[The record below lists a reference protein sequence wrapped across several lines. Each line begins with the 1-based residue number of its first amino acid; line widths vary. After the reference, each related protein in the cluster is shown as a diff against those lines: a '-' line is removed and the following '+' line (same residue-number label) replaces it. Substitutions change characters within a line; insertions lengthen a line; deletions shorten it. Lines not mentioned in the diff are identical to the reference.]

1 MVYVAVIFWCCIQR
15 EPRWWT
21 LLPFVLPLGYWLGM
35 ALVQRLSHPR
45 WYWPVRV
52 TLLLLLVALAVGL
65 MQLQNVLLVSPQRV
79 RLFYFLQEAVMLW
92 LMVAVFARSLL
103 PGKTPLCSA
112 VAVLSHPVMTPAVWR
127 YTRGVTLAWA
137 LWIAGLLLVALA
149 VGLMQLQNVLLV
161 SPQRVRLFY
170 FLQEAVMLWLM
181 VAVFARS
188 LLPGK
193 TPLCSAVAV
202 LSHPVM
208 TPAVWRYTR
217 GVTLAWALWIAGLWL
232 VSALLFVA
240 ASAQTWAFFSL
251 GVAPVLMAVFFLA
264 EVLLGRR
271 LFLPKSDR
279 SSLWATLA
287 TVRKVNWTAF
297 FMQLFQEQDVPA
309 QQQRHETVSSAGL
322 K

>member
-1 MVYVAVIFWCCIQR
+1 MTYVAVVFWSCIQR
-15 EPRWWT
+15 EPRWWS
-21 LLPFVLPLGYWLGM
+21 LLPFVLPLGYWLGT
-35 ALVQRLSHPR
+35 ALIQRMSHSR
-45 WYWPVRV
+45 WDGPVRV
-52 TLLLLLVALAVGL
+52 VLLLLLVALVVGL
-65 MQLQNVLLVSPQRV
+65 IQLQEVLMVSPQRV

-92 LMVAVFARSLL
+92 LL
-103 PGKTPLCSA
+103 
-112 VAVLSHPVMTPAVWR
+112 
-127 YTRGVTLAWA
+127 
-137 LWIAGLLLVALA
+137 
-149 VGLMQLQNVLLV
+149 
-161 SPQRVRLFY
+161 
-170 FLQEAVMLWLM
+170 

-297 FMQLFQEQDVPA
+297 FMQLFQEQGVPG
-309 QQQRHETVSSAGL
+309 QQRHETASSAGL

>member
-1 MVYVAVIFWCCIQR
+1 MAYVAVVFWSCIQR
-15 EPRWWT
+15 EPRWWS
-21 LLPFVLPLGYWLGM
+21 LLPFVLPLGYWLGT
-35 ALVQRLSHPR
+35 ALIQRMSHSR
-45 WYWPVRV
+45 WDGPVRV
-52 TLLLLLVALAVGL
+52 VLLLLLVALVVGL
-65 MQLQNVLLVSPQRV
+65 IQLQDVLMVSPQRV

-92 LMVAVFARSLL
+92 LL
-103 PGKTPLCSA
+103 
-112 VAVLSHPVMTPAVWR
+112 
-127 YTRGVTLAWA
+127 
-137 LWIAGLLLVALA
+137 
-149 VGLMQLQNVLLV
+149 
-161 SPQRVRLFY
+161 
-170 FLQEAVMLWLM
+170 

-297 FMQLFQEQDVPA
+297 FMQLFQEQGVPG
-309 QQQRHETVSSAGL
+309 QQRHETASSAGL

>member
-1 MVYVAVIFWCCIQR
+1 MAYVAVVFWSCIQR
-15 EPRWWT
+15 EPRWWS

-35 ALVQRLSHPR
+35 ALVQRVAHSR
-45 WYWPVRV
+45 WYGPVRV
-52 TLLLLLVALAVGL
+52 VLWLLLVALVVGL
-65 MQLQNVLLVSPQRV
+65 MQLQEVLMVSPQRV

-92 LMVAVFARSLL
+92 LL
-103 PGKTPLCSA
+103 
-112 VAVLSHPVMTPAVWR
+112 
-127 YTRGVTLAWA
+127 
-137 LWIAGLLLVALA
+137 
-149 VGLMQLQNVLLV
+149 
-161 SPQRVRLFY
+161 
-170 FLQEAVMLWLM
+170 

-251 GVAPVLMAVFFLA
+251 GAAPVLMAAFFLV

-271 LFLPKSDR
+271 LFLPKADR

-287 TVRKVNWTAF
+287 TVRKVNWTVF
-297 FMQLFQEQDVPA
+297 FIQLFQEQGVPA
-309 QQQRHETVSSAGL
+309 QQRHETASSAGL

>member
-1 MVYVAVIFWCCIQR
+1 MQQQAPNNNRQHTARALARGLGWLAYVAAVFFCCIQR

-21 LLPFVLPLGYWLGM
+21 LLPFVLPLCYWLGAYLAQRM
-35 ALVQRLSHPR
+35 GGAHWQWLWQAGLLLGLVAVLLALVQTPAG
-45 WYWPVRV
+45 
-52 TLLLLLVALAVGL
+52 TAL
-65 MQLQNVLLVSPQRV
+65 SPQRI
-79 RLFYFLQEAVMLW
+79 RWFYFLQEAVMLW
-92 LMVAVFARSLL
+92 LL
-103 PGKTPLCSA
+103 
-112 VAVLSHPVMTPAVWR
+112 
-127 YTRGVTLAWA
+127 
-137 LWIAGLLLVALA
+137 
-149 VGLMQLQNVLLV
+149 
-161 SPQRVRLFY
+161 
-170 FLQEAVMLWLM
+170 

-232 VSALLFVA
+232 VSASLFVV
-240 ASAQTWAFFSL
+240 ASAQAWAFFSM
-251 GVAPVLMAVFFLA
+251 GVLPVLIAAFFVA

-271 LFLPKSDR
+271 VFLPKADR

-297 FMQLFQEQDVPA
+297 FMQLFQGQSAQGSPA
-309 QQQRHETVSSAGL
+309 VASEASVAGHGPQASPPAAARGGR
-322 K
+322 

>member
-137 LWIAGLLLVALA
+137 LDCGAVAGVGAVVCGCIGADLGVFFAGGSACSNGGFFPGRSIAG
-149 VGLMQLQNVLLV
+149 
-161 SPQRVRLFY
+161 
-170 FLQEAVMLWLM
+170 
-181 VAVFARS
+181 
-188 LLPGK
+188 
-193 TPLCSAVAV
+193 
-202 LSHPVM
+202 
-208 TPAVWRYTR
+208 
-217 GVTLAWALWIAGLWL
+217 
-232 VSALLFVA
+232 
-240 ASAQTWAFFSL
+240 
-251 GVAPVLMAVFFLA
+251 
-264 EVLLGRR
+264 
-271 LFLPKSDR
+271 
-279 SSLWATLA
+279 
-287 TVRKVNWTAF
+287 
-297 FMQLFQEQDVPA
+297 
-309 QQQRHETVSSAGL
+309 
-322 K
+322 

>member
-1 MVYVAVIFWCCIQR
+1 MGRCKEGVPTAAPATPTLAASASDASASARGHKARALANSFGWLAYVAAVFFCCIQR

-21 LLPFVLPLGYWLGM
+21 LLPFVLPLGYWLGAYLAQRM
-35 ALVQRLSHPR
+35 GGARWQWLWQAGLLLGLVAVLLALVQTPAG
-45 WYWPVRV
+45 
-52 TLLLLLVALAVGL
+52 TAL
-65 MQLQNVLLVSPQRV
+65 SPQRI
-79 RLFYFLQEAVMLW
+79 RWFYFLQEAVMLW
-92 LMVAVFARSLL
+92 LL
-103 PGKTPLCSA
+103 
-112 VAVLSHPVMTPAVWR
+112 
-127 YTRGVTLAWA
+127 
-137 LWIAGLLLVALA
+137 
-149 VGLMQLQNVLLV
+149 
-161 SPQRVRLFY
+161 
-170 FLQEAVMLWLM
+170 

-232 VSALLFVA
+232 VSASLFVV
-240 ASAQTWAFFSL
+240 ASAQAWAFFSM
-251 GVAPVLMAVFFLA
+251 GVLPVLIAAFFVA

-271 LFLPKSDR
+271 LFLPRADR

-297 FMQLFQEQDVPA
+297 FMQLFQGPQAAHVPGATADGASLAGHEA
-309 QQQRHETVSSAGL
+309 QPATPGACASKGQAMRTMP
-322 K
+322 

>member
-1 MVYVAVIFWCCIQR
+1 MQQMMDKERSARLRVAGEPVSPLPDAAASGAHRGVANAPSFQWQKVKVVARGAGWMVYVAVIFWCCIQR

-52 TLLLLLVALAVGL
+52 TLL
-65 MQLQNVLLVSPQRV
+65 
-79 RLFYFLQEAVMLW
+79 
-92 LMVAVFARSLL
+92 
-103 PGKTPLCSA
+103 
-112 VAVLSHPVMTPAVWR
+112 
-127 YTRGVTLAWA
+127 
-137 LWIAGLLLVALA
+137 LLLVALA

>member
-52 TLLLLLVALAVGL
+52 TLL
-65 MQLQNVLLVSPQRV
+65 
-79 RLFYFLQEAVMLW
+79 
-92 LMVAVFARSLL
+92 
-103 PGKTPLCSA
+103 
-112 VAVLSHPVMTPAVWR
+112 
-127 YTRGVTLAWA
+127 
-137 LWIAGLLLVALA
+137 LLLVALA

>member
-1 MVYVAVIFWCCIQR
+1 MTYVAVVFWSCIQR
-15 EPRWWT
+15 EPRWWS
-21 LLPFVLPLGYWLGM
+21 LLPFVLPLGYWLGT
-35 ALVQRLSHPR
+35 ALIQRMSHSR
-45 WYWPVRV
+45 WDGPVRV
-52 TLLLLLVALAVGL
+52 VLLMLLVALVVGL
-65 MQLQNVLLVSPQRV
+65 IQLQEVLMVSPQRV

-92 LMVAVFARSLL
+92 LL
-103 PGKTPLCSA
+103 
-112 VAVLSHPVMTPAVWR
+112 
-127 YTRGVTLAWA
+127 
-137 LWIAGLLLVALA
+137 
-149 VGLMQLQNVLLV
+149 
-161 SPQRVRLFY
+161 
-170 FLQEAVMLWLM
+170 

-251 GVAPVLMAVFFLA
+251 GVAPALMAAFFLA

-271 LFLPKSDR
+271 LFLPKADR

-287 TVRKVNWTAF
+287 TVHQVNWTAF
-297 FMQLFQEQDVPA
+297 FMQLFQEQGVPG
-309 QQQRHETVSSAGL
+309 QQRHETASSAGL